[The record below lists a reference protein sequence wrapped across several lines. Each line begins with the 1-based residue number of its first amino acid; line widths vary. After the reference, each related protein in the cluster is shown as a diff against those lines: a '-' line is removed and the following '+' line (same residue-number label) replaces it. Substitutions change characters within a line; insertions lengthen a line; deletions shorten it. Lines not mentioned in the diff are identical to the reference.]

1 MKNKIRALDILHK
14 DNDVIMLEMRDVQEK
29 KCISSLPKI
38 ALSLLF
44 ELQKN
49 QFTFFI
55 IGFYSMYQPEGFFLR
70 ERGVKYSG

>member
-14 DNDVIMLEMRDVQEK
+14 DNDVIMLEMRDVKEK
-29 KCISSLPKI
+29 KYISSLPKI

-55 IGFYSMYQPEGFFLR
+55 IGFFFY
-70 ERGVKYSG
+70 VSA